1 MSVKPFLLDLY
12 MLKMSY
18 FCDTYA
24 LIEIFNGNPNYE
36 KFKEQGIYISLMNF
50 YEFYYILL
58 RDFNEKTAEYWRNK
72 LDLVLIEIT
81 EEDVIEA
88 SKFRLKN
95 IKKKLS
101 FIDCLGYALAL
112 KGNIKFL
119 TGDSKFE
126 NMKNIEFVK

>member
-1 MSVKPFLLDLY
+1 
-12 MLKMSY
+12 MSY